1 MRKDLLAAAC
11 RLAAG
16 VLAIAAEI
24 APVSGS
30 GRPWLERLARLQCR
44 RAEARLL
51 SQLDTRVLRDVGLLG
66 RVPRDRHRLAR
77 PFWWLP
83 SDPDE
88 RRRG

>member
-1 MRKDLLAAAC
+1 MRKDVLGAAAAC
-11 RLAAG
+11 LSSCLGA
-16 VLAIAAEI
+16 
-24 APVSGS
+24 
-30 GRPWLERLARLQCR
+30 WLERLARVQRR
-44 RAEARLL
+44 RAEAHLL
-51 SQLDTRVLRDVGLLG
+51 SQLDTRVLRDAGLLG